1 MVRFQLSVFMFF
13 LTAATPADLAWI
25 AVQSMIKQLSEYLT
39 RCLPGFWRVAKA
51 CMDGKYRRVSHHCC
65 EPMGHAHYQ
74 RESSSSLSTGR
85 RPASAP
91 RSMALDIIKT
101 YSGILSQYFTL
112 SDFALA
118 EAASKKDVE
127 EVEVPPFIPAG
138 TTVLAAC
145 FYAEK
150 IVEEVSECA
159 ADLGAV
165 EISSE
170 AGTTLRGLL
179 DSLRWRFEEV
189 IAATWA
195 RGE

>member
-1 MVRFQLSVFMFF
+1 
-13 LTAATPADLAWI
+13 
-25 AVQSMIKQLSEYLT
+25 
-39 RCLPGFWRVAKA
+39 
-51 CMDGKYRRVSHHCC
+51 
-65 EPMGHAHYQ
+65 
-74 RESSSSLSTGR
+74 
-85 RPASAP
+85 
-91 RSMALDIIKT
+91 MALDIIKT

-118 EAASKKDVE
+118 EASSKKDGG
-127 EVEVPPFIPAG
+127 EVEAPPFVPPG

-150 IVEEVSECA
+150 IVEEVSDCA
-159 ADLGAV
+159 VDLGAV
-165 EISSE
+165 DISSE
-170 AGTTLRGLL
+170 AGTALKGLL